1 MELPSEPR
9 FVEDLVMLELDVE
22 EIEKLVV
29 VLVGFRA
36 SLGLRGL
43 GFRV

>member
-1 MELPSEPR
+1 
-9 FVEDLVMLELDVE
+9 MLELDVE

-43 GFRV
+43 GCKGLGV